1 MTGGAVRP
9 ERIHPACPTS
19 AFPIQV
25 GGKWT
30 GMAILCLAEGPR
42 RFTEL
47 RAQLTPITPKVLT
60 QTLRDM
66 ARDGLVLRTDH
77 EQNPP
82 HVTYELTD
90 LGRSLIAVIDAAHA
104 WSERH
109 LAQLL
114 AARTTGHVPA

>member
-1 MTGGAVRP
+1 MTEPVRP

-30 GMAILCLAEGPR
+30 GMVILCLAEGPR

-47 RAQLTPITPKVLT
+47 RVQLVPVTPKVLT
-60 QTLRDM
+60 QTLRQM
-66 ARDGLVLRTDH
+66 ERDGLVLRHDH
-77 EQNPP
+77 NENPP

-90 LGRSLIAVIDAAHA
+90 LGRTLIDVIDAARA
-104 WSERH
+104 WSDAH
-109 LAQLL
+109 MDDLL
-114 AARTTGHVPA
+114 IARGDRRIS

>member
-1 MTGGAVRP
+1 MTDDVVRP

-30 GMAILCLAEGPR
+30 GMAILCLSDGPR
-42 RFTEL
+42 RFSEL
-47 RAQLTPITPKVLT
+47 RAQLTPVTPKVLT

-66 ARDGLVLRTDH
+66 SRDGLVVRRDH
-77 EQNPP
+77 QQNPP

-90 LGRSLIAVIDAAHA
+90 LGRSLIDVIDAARA
-104 WSERH
+104 WSKAH
-109 LAQLL
+109 LPDLL
-114 AARTTGHVPA
+114 AARAAHDRA